1 MYKLP
6 DWTKSMQQTFEYYVV
21 DPNTWKDS
29 KQINT
34 VTKSSISRDS
44 SAETL
49 GSASIDITGGLDEC
63 YIRIYLVTIQNGI
76 TEKFS
81 LGTFLVQTP
90 SYTFD
95 GKIETV
101 SLDAYTPLI
110 ELKEKLPPV
119 GYSLLKDENV
129 MTRAYQLTRENVRAP
144 VVEPKCPTN
153 LYYDFVSETS
163 DTWLTF
169 ISDLISNAK
178 YEFDL
183 DELGRILFAPKQ
195 DTASLQPV
203 WTYDDDNSSIL
214 YSDVTTERDLYG
226 IPNVVEVVYSKDN
239 DNYYARVENTD
250 ENSPISIPNRGREIV
265 YRVTDPDL
273 VGDPTNNQIQ
283 EYAERLLREFS
294 SLEYTVTY
302 KHGYCPVR
310 LGDCVR
316 LNYTRAGLNNVK
328 ARVISQNITCEPGC
342 PVEEKAT
349 FTIKI

>member
-1 MYKLP
+1 MP

-144 VVEPKCPTN
+144 VVEPKCPMN